1 MIDLK
6 DLARPPVLLALA
18 GSAALG
24 FAAGFVIGR
33 DPQLLR
39 RVLAAAAAGW
49 EQTRLAVAEAREE
62 VADQWAE
69 ASEAARHDLEESAFA
84 AAPAAAATTAE
95 AAAADDV
102 DAAAAKA
109 ETGTAASARR
119 PRRGGGT
126 ATAARR
132 VARGTTH

>member
-6 DLARPPVLLALA
+6 DLARPPMLLALA

-24 FAAGFVIGR
+24 FAAGFVLGR

-62 VADQWAE
+62 VADRWAE
-69 ASEAARHDLEESAFA
+69 ATEEARHDIEEAAFG
-84 AAPAAAATTAE
+84 AAAAT
-95 AAAADDV
+95 AAAATPAATAPDEPAAAV
-102 DAAAAKA
+102 PEAGAAAAPP
-109 ETGTAASARR
+109 R
-119 PRRGGGT
+119 PKRSR
-126 ATAARR
+126 AARASR
-132 VARGTTH
+132 RATPRTTH